1 MKHCGNCKHK
11 DTLICDDCVD
21 GSFWSNAQSSF
32 DLVISAVM
40 FGCGMGGVFAAVIA
54 LYT

>member
-1 MKHCGNCKHK
+1 MKNCGTCKYK
-11 DTLICDDCVD
+11 DTSKCNDCDD
-21 GSFWSNAQSSF
+21 GNFWEYAQKSF

-40 FGCGMGGVFAAVIA
+40 FGCGMGGILAAVLT

>member
-1 MKHCGNCKHK
+1 MKDCGKCKHK
-11 DTLICDDCVD
+11 DTSICDGCDD
-21 GSFWSNAQSSF
+21 GNFWEDAQNSF

-40 FGCGMGGVFAAVIA
+40 FGCGMGGIFAAIFT